1 MEYTIKPERGYF
13 TVYVNGNFYCT
24 ADTWSEAERE
34 VETYLRKHNFRI
46 ATAQN

>member
-1 MEYTIKPERGYF
+1 MDYMIKPERGYF

-34 VETYLRKHNFRI
+34 AKIYFQL
-46 ATAQN
+46 ATTQN

>member
-1 MEYTIKPERGYF
+1 MEYTIKQERGYF

-24 ADTWSEAERE
+24 ADTWPEAVREAES
-34 VETYLRKHNFRI
+34 YLYGRNFQL

>member
-1 MEYTIKPERGYF
+1 MDYTIKPERGYF
-13 TVYVNGNFYCT
+13 TVYVNGNFFCT

-34 VETYLRKHNFRI
+34 VETYFRARNSVL

>member
-1 MEYTIKPERGYF
+1 MDYTIEQERGYF

-34 VETYLRKHNFRI
+34 VETYFRGRNFQL
-46 ATAQN
+46 ATTQN